1 MKYALRFIK
10 NNQEINQAAMIVGD
24 NYNDKYKKLARK
36 EIKAMF
42 SNPVYPPRYLVAES
56 QGQIVGLVGFCGAW
70 FDYGIAEL
78 FWVNV
83 AKTYQNQGIG
93 VALVARALK
102 EIKKD
107 KKVKM
112 VIITAKIP
120 KFYINKFGFEK
131 LSKIEKDEYLMIK
144 RL

>member
-1 MKYALRFIK
+1 MKYTLRFIK
-10 NNQEINQAAMIVGD
+10 NNQEINQAAAIVGD
-24 NYNDKYKKLARK
+24 NYNDKYAKSARR

-42 SNPVYPPRYLVAES
+42 SNPVYPPRYLVAAS
-56 QGQIVGLVGFCGAW
+56 QGKIIGLVGFCGAW

-83 AKTYQNQGIG
+83 AKAYQNQGIG
-93 VALVARALK
+93 VALVTRALK

-107 KKVKM
+107 KKIKL

-120 KFYINKFGFEK
+120 KFYINKLGFKILQQVEK
-131 LSKIEKDEYLMIK
+131 GEYLMIK